1 MIHPRLEKFVSLG
14 LLLYPVALVG
24 SFWATWQIAGL
35 FLGHTPRP
43 SLDDPK
49 YSNLVVSV
57 CHTGT
62 GVMMM
67 LLPGFAL
74 SSLLFGATAAFDR
87 SRAGKRLLVASTS
100 ALLLTIAILLLR
112 ADPFSIVT
120 WFRD

>member
-1 MIHPRLEKFVSLG
+1 MLKPRLEQFISLS

-24 SFWATWQIAGL
+24 SFWATWQIAGWS
-35 FLGHTPRP
+35 LGHAPRP

-49 YSNLVVSV
+49 YINDLVSGL
-57 CHTGT
+57 HGGT
-62 GVMMM
+62 TLMLM

-87 SRAGKRLLVASTS
+87 ARAGQRLVIASAS
-100 ALLLTIAILLLR
+100 ALLLTAAILLLR

-120 WFRD
+120 WFMD

>member
-1 MIHPRLEKFVSLG
+1 MLKPRLEQFISLS

-24 SFWATWQIAGL
+24 SFWATWQIAS
-35 FLGHTPRP
+35 FSLGHAPRP

-49 YSNLVVSV
+49 YINDVVSGLHV
-57 CHTGT
+57 GT
-62 GVMMM
+62 TLMLM

-87 SRAGKRLLVASTS
+87 ARAGKRLVVASAS
-100 ALLLTIAILLLR
+100 AVLLTAAILLLR

-120 WFRD
+120 WFMD